1 MKFIARIEGSN
12 SNMSHVFIISF
23 ILYHLTHNYHFFVIL
38 TFFPLISKSDIVSI
52 NDLTL
57 ILKIISQ
64 CDDKHF
70 MMLQIK
76 TITTCTFEGR
86 EMHYHKYHNSF
97 YVLTVL
103 LVIIIICLDLQ
114 NSCYSTYS
122 TYIDFKDILVHI
134 YTIKLVRAC

>member
-1 MKFIARIEGSN
+1 MFMGS
-12 SNMSHVFIISF
+12 SDI
-23 ILYHLTHNYHFFVIL
+23 
-38 TFFPLISKSDIVSI
+38 FPLISKSDIVSI

-76 TITTCTFEGR
+76 IITTCTFEGR

-103 LVIIIICLDLQ
+103 LVIIIVCLDLQ